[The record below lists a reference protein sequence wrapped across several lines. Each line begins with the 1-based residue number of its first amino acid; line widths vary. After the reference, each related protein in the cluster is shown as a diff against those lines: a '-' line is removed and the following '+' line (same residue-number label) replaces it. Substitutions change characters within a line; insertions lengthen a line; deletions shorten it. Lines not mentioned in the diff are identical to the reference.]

1 MSAFSVFRDKRG
13 KRGKPETPTV
23 ESHYTKLARRTA
35 FIRYSCLALV
45 AAFAVYSFSFHSD
58 ELTLANFRYMLKF
71 VNLGDEADA
80 PTGSLIAFDGSSG
93 NRGLIYKG
101 DLAVLNESGLSITG
115 WDGEILHKASFS
127 FDHPKMVENG
137 INLFCYDIGGKDIRI
152 FNSYSQV
159 WSPETPFEYPIYWLS
174 ASKSGGFAVVSS
186 AKSYR
191 SAVYVYD
198 SAFRLVY
205 SRLFGDKYVDFT
217 ALSDNGKEFITAAHY
232 SENGDLVTIV
242 SRFGTDS
249 EQVLF
254 SEKFIGEIPLG
265 IYYTNSG
272 YCLMTSDA
280 LRFYNSDDTV
290 SATVSFENRKLLSG
304 KVFGERA
311 LVLYGLEG
319 LSGGTEAIIYRSDG
333 SIEFSKQ
340 FGTSLSDSLL
350 CGNTLYTISPGRLSV
365 FEPGTEKEEVY
376 SVPTAYS
383 SLTPDGDRL
392 ILLSENQAEY
402 FYGDAFDLQS
412 DSREGR

>member
-13 KRGKPETPTV
+13 KRGKSETPTV
-23 ESHYTKLARRTA
+23 ESHYTKLARMTA

-71 VNLGDEADA
+71 INLGEEADA
-80 PTGSLIAFDGSSG
+80 PMGNLIAFDGSSG
-93 NRGLIYKG
+93 NRGIIYKG
-101 DLAVLNESGLSITG
+101 DLAVINESGLSITG
-115 WDGEILHKASFS
+115 WDGEILHKATFS

-198 SAFRLVY
+198 SAFRPVY
-205 SRLFGDKYVDFT
+205 SRLFADKYVDFV
-217 ALSDNGKEFITAAHY
+217 ALSDDGKEFITAAHH
-232 SENGDLVTIV
+232 SENGELVAII

-249 EQVLF
+249 EEVLF

-265 IYYTNSG
+265 IYYTKNG

-280 LRFYNSDDTV
+280 LRFYGDDNNIN
-290 SATVSFENRKLLSG
+290 ATVGFEDRKLLSG

-319 LSGGTEAIIYRSDG
+319 LSGGTEAIIYRNDG
-333 SIEFSKQ
+333 SIEFSKR
-340 FGTSLSDSLL
+340 FDTSLSDSLL
-350 CGNTLYTISPGRLSV
+350 CGDTLYTISPGRLSV
-365 FEPGTEKEEVY
+365 FELGSHSEKVY
-376 SVPTAYS
+376 SVPTSYS
-383 SLTPDGDRL
+383 SLTADGERL

-402 FYGDAFDLQS
+402 FYDDAFDLQS
-412 DSREGR
+412 GSREG

>member
-1 MSAFSVFRDKRG
+1 MSAFSVFKDNRG
-13 KRGKPETPTV
+13 KRSKPEIPTA
-23 ESHYTKLARRTA
+23 ESHYAKLARRIS
-35 FIRYSCLALV
+35 FIRYSCLVLV

-58 ELTLANFRYMLKF
+58 ELTLDNFRYMLKF
-71 VNLGDEADA
+71 INLGEEADT
-80 PTGSLIAFDGSSG
+80 PKGNLIAFDGSSG
-93 NRGLIYKG
+93 NRGIIYKG

-115 WDGEILHKASFS
+115 WDGEILHKTGIS
-127 FDHPKMVENG
+127 FDHPKMIENG

-205 SRLFGDKYVDFT
+205 SRLFGDKYVDFVV
-217 ALSDNGKEFITAAHY
+217 LSDDGKEFITAAHH
-232 SENGDLVTIV
+232 SENGNLVTIV

-249 EQVLF
+249 EEVLF

-265 IYYTNSG
+265 IYYTSSG

-280 LRFYNSDDTV
+280 LRFYNGDDTV
-290 SATVSFENRKLLSG
+290 NATVGFENRKLLSG
-304 KVFGERA
+304 KVFDDRA

-319 LSGGTEAIIYRSDG
+319 LSGGTEAVVYRNDG
-333 SIEFSKQ
+333 SVEFSKR
-340 FGTSLSDSLL
+340 FDTSLSDSLI
-350 CGNTLYTISPGRLSV
+350 CGDSLYTVSPGRLSV
-365 FEPGTEKEEVY
+365 FEIGSKSETVY

-383 SLTPDGDRL
+383 SLTPDGERV

-402 FYGDAFDLQS
+402 FYGDAFEILS
-412 DSREGR
+412 ESRGG